1 MVKGFSFF
9 VASRAETVIHDSF
22 RDEFEFDNESIMKN
36 TSNEMSLFW
45 WNLCFP
51 KVFPNL
57 GLFVSS
63 TSLSLWGIAIIAIH
77 LSIIPRLDRADA
89 IICTSPANNVII
101 HKVLYVG
108 EFG

>member
-1 MVKGFSFF
+1 
-9 VASRAETVIHDSF
+9 
-22 RDEFEFDNESIMKN
+22 
-36 TSNEMSLFW
+36 
-45 WNLCFP
+45 
-51 KVFPNL
+51 
-57 GLFVSS
+57 
-63 TSLSLWGIAIIAIH
+63 